1 MIKFLSFIL
10 ILINLSLSPAKAL
23 NEDFRFIVLGHLYPI
38 SSNQDIIDKLSLKI
52 ENYNPNIIFIL
63 GDSSIDD
70 PKTKKMYEKKFKAKI
85 FYVPGNQEL
94 KSNRNK
100 YLQNVGYLN
109 KTFIMNDLKFLLIN
123 SSDDIKN
130 IKNYLIENLNQDFDQ
145 GKTFIMTHHRIWD
158 DSIVDSKPFSHDKS
172 YYFKEILPLIS
183 NKVST
188 IFAGNSKRQYFRDL
202 SDHTGY
208 GKHNTNL
215 IYWYDKVGNIN
226 CYSIGMGDGKPKANF
241 TIVDV
246 INDKISISGD
256 YVTLEKYDTL
266 PRNLIPTD
274 ALKLSTKYSSG
285 NYYIIN
291 KFKLNILLFFLI
303 VLVIILLYRKK
314 ILK

>member
-1 MIKFLSFIL
+1 
-10 ILINLSLSPAKAL
+10 
-23 NEDFRFIVLGHLYPI
+23 
-38 SSNQDIIDKLSLKI
+38 
-52 ENYNPNIIFIL
+52 
-63 GDSSIDD
+63 
-70 PKTKKMYEKKFKAKI
+70 
-85 FYVPGNQEL
+85 
-94 KSNRNK
+94 
-100 YLQNVGYLN
+100 
-109 KTFIMNDLKFLLIN
+109 
-123 SSDDIKN
+123 
-130 IKNYLIENLNQDFDQ
+130 
-145 GKTFIMTHHRIWD
+145 MTHHRIWD

-303 VLVIILLYRKK
+303 VLVVILLYRKK

>member
-23 NEDFRFIVLGHLYPI
+23 NENFRFIVLGHLYPI

-145 GKTFIMTHHRIWD
+145 DKTFIMTHHRIWD

-215 IYWYDKVGNIN
+215 IYWYDKVGNITYYDSSN
-226 CYSIGMGDGKPKANF
+226 GNEYGFTKPYSEKTAETIDKEISSIIEKEYQRAIKLLQNNKSKLVELAEVLLDKEVIFKDNLEKIFGKRPFDKE
-241 TIVDV
+241 V
-246 INDKISISGD
+246 INS
-256 YVTLEKYDTL
+256 
-266 PRNLIPTD
+266 
-274 ALKLSTKYSSG
+274 
-285 NYYIIN
+285 
-291 KFKLNILLFFLI
+291 
-303 VLVIILLYRKK
+303 
-314 ILK
+314 